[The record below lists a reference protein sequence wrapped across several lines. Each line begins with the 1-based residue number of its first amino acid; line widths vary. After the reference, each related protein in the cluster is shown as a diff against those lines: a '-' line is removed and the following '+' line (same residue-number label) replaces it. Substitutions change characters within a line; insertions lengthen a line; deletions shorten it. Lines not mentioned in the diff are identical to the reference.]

1 MKKMF
6 VTMAIAAMALVGIT
20 SCGKT
25 AGEKAA
31 EDEGAALKAKIENC
45 TNPDSLKIYV
55 EQAQAYAQKLE
66 AEGKGGDAEAYL
78 NEVAPVIEKKD
89 TTVASYFR
97 QLTTKAKDEVKE
109 AKEAADSVANAA
121 KDKVNAAKDSV
132 ASKGAAAVQ
141 GVKDAASNAGAA
153 VKKAGS
159 DAVQGAKDAASNAA
173 QKGADEVN
181 KLLNK

>member
-121 KDKVNAAKDSV
+121 KDSV